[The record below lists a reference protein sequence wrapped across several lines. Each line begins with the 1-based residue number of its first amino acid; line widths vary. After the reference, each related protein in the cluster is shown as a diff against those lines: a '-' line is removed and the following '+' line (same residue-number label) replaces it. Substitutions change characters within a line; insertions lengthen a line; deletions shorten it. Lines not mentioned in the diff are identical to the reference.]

1 MCLYIHN
8 SLNFKKLDSVSV
20 CKDHI
25 ETLFVKITSSSEPTV
40 IGVVYRP
47 PNCNLEHFNKE
58 YERILDELNGSSV
71 YILGDFNIDI
81 LKNPTE
87 LEDSFQEILYSNGL
101 TPTISLPTH
110 QMPSCAKTCIDN
122 IHTNIM
128 NDTTKSGVIID
139 NFSHHRLIFLL
150 REILPNKSNT
160 FMYKAAQLWNEIHK
174 QIVPTDKGL
183 TVSINSI
190 KAKTKA
196 ILLEAQSSHFTDRW
210 TEHNFQIPSA
220 TTTNI
225 SHLKPS
231 NNDFVDVVAG

>member
-1 MCLYIHN
+1 MREHCQWWLTQITVSDFLSTFLDLAFAQLLLVSQYQCIIPYSPPFHLLYQLGEYSSIYQTRFFNKEKNKTKSKGSGVCLYIYN
-8 SLNFKKLDSVSV
+8 SFNFKKLDSVSV

-110 QMPSCAKTCIDN
+110 QMPGCAKTYI
-122 IHTNIM
+122 
-128 NDTTKSGVIID
+128 
-139 NFSHHRLIFLL
+139 
-150 REILPNKSNT
+150 
-160 FMYKAAQLWNEIHK
+160 
-174 QIVPTDKGL
+174 
-183 TVSINSI
+183 
-190 KAKTKA
+190 
-196 ILLEAQSSHFTDRW
+196 
-210 TEHNFQIPSA
+210 
-220 TTTNI
+220 
-225 SHLKPS
+225 
-231 NNDFVDVVAG
+231 